1 MDAKEREVAEVIDKV
16 FRHGNELLNADV
28 AVLSDL
34 NRDALAKFKNAW
46 EKADLEERLHLITK
60 MVSLSEDDFVL
71 DFTGIFIA
79 ALNDPEE
86 SIRIKALEG
95 LEMED
100 KYRNARPIIKVLK
113 SDESADVRA
122 AAARALGKL
131 ALMTECGNIPDLV
144 GQEIFNALMEVLEK
158 PREAEEVRRR
168 ALETLAC
175 FHQEPVDRYI
185 EDYYYSEDPKI
196 KASAIFA
203 MGFNCSDR
211 WLSFLIDE
219 MQSERSEFR
228 FEAAR
233 SAGEIGDEEAV
244 PLLIK
249 LLDDKDQEVQ
259 DAAIIS
265 LGKIGGAEAKR
276 ALQKLSKSTD
286 ARIKDA
292 AKAALTELAACEDP
306 LSLSF

>member
-1 MDAKEREVAEVIDKV
+1 MDPKEREVGQVIDKV
-16 FRHGNELLNADV
+16 FGPESELLNADV

-34 NRDALAKFKNAW
+34 NRDGLAKFKKAW
-46 EKADLEERLHLITK
+46 EKADFEERLRLITK
-60 MVSLSEDDFVL
+60 MVSLSEDDFIL
-71 DFTGIFIA
+71 DYTGIFIM
-79 ALNDPEE
+79 ALNDPQE

-100 KYRNARPIIKVLK
+100 KYNNARPIIKVLK
-113 SDESADVRA
+113 SDESAEVRA

-131 ALMTECGNIPDLV
+131 ALMTECGNIPDLI
-144 GQEIFNALMEVLEK
+144 GQEIFNALLEVLEK
-158 PREAEEVRRR
+158 PKEDEEVRRR
-168 ALETLAC
+168 ALETVAC

-203 MGFNCSDR
+203 MGFNCTER
-211 WLSFLIDE
+211 WLNLLIDE

-233 SAGEIGDEEAV
+233 SSGEIGDEEAV
-244 PLLIK
+244 PHLIK

-292 AKAALTELAACEDP
+292 AKAALTELSACEDP